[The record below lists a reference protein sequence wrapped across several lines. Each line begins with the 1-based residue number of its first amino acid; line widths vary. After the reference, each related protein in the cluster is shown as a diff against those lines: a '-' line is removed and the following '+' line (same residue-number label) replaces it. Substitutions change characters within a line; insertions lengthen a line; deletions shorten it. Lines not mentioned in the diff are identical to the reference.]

1 MSESDPLPNSNFQI
15 TLDELCKPASNC
27 INTMNKN
34 AHYLAALGATSQI
47 LIPIGFLVS
56 QLRLQSAVSGM
67 NLSNTADVEKLS
79 SQINIVTS
87 QMGASHD
94 SYLWAIGFAML
105 TLIPFIFA
113 ITRLRYRRKWAFW
126 FSCIYGAC
134 LMCLFPIGTPFGLFL
149 LIYALLHR
157 QQFMVSSSAPT
168 A

>member
-1 MSESDPLPNSNFQI
+1 
-15 TLDELCKPASNC
+15 
-27 INTMNKN
+27 MNKN

-47 LIPIGFLVS
+47 LIPIGFLV
-56 QLRLQSAVSGM
+56 LLWRLQSAVSGM
-67 NLSNTADVEKLS
+67 NFSRTTDDEKLIS
-79 SQINIVTS
+79 HINVMTI

-94 SYLWAIGFAML
+94 SFIWAIGIAML
-105 TLIPFIFA
+105 TLISFIFA